1 MFRSTPRC
9 PPTLTS
15 DSASRQ
21 PRGQLGRNHRK
32 IETRV
37 ETREESAT
45 SAEYK
50 ILLLK
55 ESATQWLQRRYQVE
69 LEETAV
75 EASKL
80 GDHHFYP
87 KRKSLSSPLS
97 KWCVFCGLHKDM
109 HKWPNHGPNNKSPL
123 FKMATIFVPSNP
135 LPSTP
140 VKTTKE
146 QADGLSPVS
155 IFADLGSAEFVGDD
169 KANNSTQKNNER
181 AARFEMGKTKASRRS
196 ELWNNIH
203 DETKGDW
210 DAMHAALQQQLTGKV
225 ELDWA
230 VPIVTPKAI
239 TLQYGAE
246 HTSKIG
252 GRADAPDPAAAFDDC
267 LICAETFPLGDFCQ
281 VSCCRQKL
289 CQTCVE
295 KIIETKAQQAS
306 EILSFYLSRGDDSHQ
321 CPQCGCGPI
330 EHFACSDLTES
341 SHNRCPSCSFAS
353 ENISAWPK
361 WDGELCESLQAY
373 EHGGKIDCPFCRKKC
388 SLFLLGNN
396 GSSRTRGK
404 CGLQNANSVEMSMVP
419 GFGNGRF
426 SIRGWTTSEN

>member
-1 MFRSTPRC
+1 MAGSFYEQCLSISRTTVQPGDCQEINIDKLYYCTHIFYFVLFQQEMLRDMRSKTEKISIFFCYTTQTSNKTRNMFRTTPRW

-21 PRGQLGRNHRK
+21 PRRQLGRNHRTRMKAATPPTREEK
-32 IETRV
+32 IETRAV
-37 ETREESAT
+37 ETKEESAT
-45 SAEYK
+45 SSAAYK
-50 ILLLK
+50 ILQLK
-55 ESATQWLQRRYQVE
+55 ESAPQWLQRRYQVE
-69 LEETAV
+69 LGETAV
-75 EASKL
+75 QAPKL
-80 GDHHFYP
+80 GDHQFYP

-109 HKWPNHGPNNKSPL
+109 HKEWH
-123 FKMATIFVPSNP
+123 
-135 LPSTP
+135 
-140 VKTTKE
+140 
-146 QADGLSPVS
+146 
-155 IFADLGSAEFVGDD
+155 
-169 KANNSTQKNNER
+169 
-181 AARFEMGKTKASRRS
+181 
-196 ELWNNIH
+196 
-203 DETKGDW
+203 
-210 DAMHAALQQQLTGKV
+210 
-225 ELDWA
+225 
-230 VPIVTPKAI
+230 
-239 TLQYGAE
+239 GAE

-341 SHNRCPSCSFAS
+341 SHNRCPSCSFTS
-353 ENISAWPK
+353 DNISAWPK

-388 SLFLLGNN
+388 TLFLLGNN

-426 SIRGWTTSEN
+426 SISPCWTTSEN